1 MRISIAILF
10 AGAVLLAGCSQKP
23 SDSAAG
29 LASVWTG
36 GNVQRGMSAVSR
48 FGCGSCHTIGGL
60 SSAHGMVGPPLT
72 GIRNRMYVAGML
84 PNNPGNIIQW
94 IYDPKSVNP
103 KTVMPKVGLSRQD
116 ATDIA
121 AYLYSQ

>member
-10 AGAVLLAGCSQKP
+10 AGAIVLAGCSQNP

-29 LASVWTG
+29 VASVWTG

-60 SSAHGMVGPPLT
+60 SSAHGIVGPPLT

-84 PNNPGNIIQW
+84 PNTPGNISSGFTI
-94 IYDPKSVNP
+94 PKASTRKP
-103 KTVMPKVGLSRQD
+103 
-116 ATDIA
+116 
-121 AYLYSQ
+121 